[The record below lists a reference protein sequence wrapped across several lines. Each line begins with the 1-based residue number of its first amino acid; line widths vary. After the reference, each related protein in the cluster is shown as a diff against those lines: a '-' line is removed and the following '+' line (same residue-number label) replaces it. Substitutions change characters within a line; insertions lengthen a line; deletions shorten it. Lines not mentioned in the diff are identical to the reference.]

1 MDNAIR
7 VTLDDGVDVI
17 VEPPKPDSCSS
28 SDLGRAATK
37 SLIRAIKLWRLKSN
51 FESEPLLNP
60 AFELWAALAMARME
74 RDHGPEIELEF
85 AAVHDASADGWVV
98 RRDSARAG
106 EFRIVLVVHAM
117 HSASASAPL
126 TVSAEVAAQ
135 SMIEQNMDAL
145 LNPTRQPNEDLPI
158 MVYVGGDA
166 DEAALSPI
174 EEAIKGVLD
183 SHELRIE
190 TSQGPFLGSIAKWFK
205 AVGRGAQSL
214 ADSEIGHDL
223 AAEAQRAIQLRAVD
237 LEQAKV
243 DDAKATAAAKL
254 IEAAEPYSVVTIQAG
269 SMLLLKAHDMLV
281 VRDLTPREMLY
292 VRRNSRLIT
301 DPKALLAGLDSCELP
316 TSIDSCEL
324 PSTLAAQRRSELTMG
339 FEDVE

>member
-7 VTLDDGVDVI
+7 ATLDDGVDVI
-17 VEPPKPDSCSS
+17 VEPPKQDSGESGE
-28 SDLGRAATK
+28 LERASAK
-37 SLIRAIKLWRLKSN
+37 ALIRALKLWSLRPNLA
-51 FESEPLLNP
+51 SEPRWTS
-60 AFELWAALAMARME
+60 AIEIAAALATAQSE
-74 RDHGPEIELEF
+74 RHHEPEVKLEF
-85 AAVHDASADGWVV
+85 AAVHDASDGNWVV

-106 EFRIVLVVHAM
+106 EYRVVLVVHARR
-117 HSASASAPL
+117 SASASAPL

-145 LNPTRQPNEDLPI
+145 LDPARRPNEDLPI

-166 DEAALSPI
+166 DEDALSPI

-183 SHELRIE
+183 AYELQIE

-205 AVGRGAQSL
+205 AVGRAAKSL
-214 ADSEIGHDL
+214 TDSEIGHDL
-223 AAEAQRAIQLRAVD
+223 AADAQRAIQLRAVD

-243 DDAKATAAAKL
+243 DDAKATAVAKL
-254 IEAAEPYSVVTIQAG
+254 IQAAEPYPVVTIQAG
-269 SMLLLKAHDMLV
+269 AMLLLKADDMLV

-301 DPKALLAGLDSCELP
+301 DPKAMLAGLDSCELP
-316 TSIDSCEL
+316 TAIDSCEL
-324 PSTLAAQRRSELTMG
+324 PSTLAAQRRLELPTG